1 MVVSMFLSHYWSTLL
16 DFIYPPRC
24 PLCGA
29 YVEERGGWCPA
40 CLREAA
46 VAGRLVLPEGSPVC
60 AAWAA
65 GLYRGG
71 LRELIRGLK
80 YHGKKANLP
89 YIRTVLDTL
98 PAEFLGGAEAAF
110 IDLAV
115 PVPLHPD
122 RERQR
127 GFNQTELIF
136 RDWLDDCGIPL
147 VRLLQR
153 TRATKPQFGLDRQQR
168 RKNLQGAFA
177 LADLAEEEL
186 ADFQGHQ
193 GHQGHRDRHP
203 SGDRLLSGHDVL
215 LVDDICTTGT
225 TLEACAEVLLDAG
238 ARHVYALVLASDHD
252 RV

>member
-1 MVVSMFLSHYWSTLL
+1 MVVSMFLSHCWSALL

-29 YVEERGGWCPA
+29 YVEERGGWCPG

-46 VAGRLVLPEGSPVC
+46 VAGRLVLAEDSPVR

-115 PVPLHPD
+115 PVPLHPE

-127 GFNQTELIF
+127 GFNQAAHAGDKTAVRPRPSAAPEEPAGGFCPGRFGGGRIGRF
-136 RDWLDDCGIPL
+136 SRTPRIP
-147 VRLLQR
+147 RIS
-153 TRATKPQFGLDRQQR
+153 RA
-168 RKNLQGAFA
+168 
-177 LADLAEEEL
+177 
-186 ADFQGHQ
+186 
-193 GHQGHRDRHP
+193 
-203 SGDRLLSGHDVL
+203 S
-215 LVDDICTTGT
+215 
-225 TLEACAEVLLDAG
+225 
-238 ARHVYALVLASDHD
+238 
-252 RV
+252 